1 MTSEE
6 DIDEL
11 MEGMFRDEVGRY
23 NDHTGNSVVD
33 ASDCEGSD
41 GD

>member
-1 MTSEE
+1 MRKA
-6 DIDEL
+6 D
-11 MEGMFRDEVGRY
+11 

-41 GD
+41 GDRCDFSHRMLKYSTLN